1 VPDRRAELAAN
12 LALVSDRIAA
22 ACRAAGRD
30 PDAVTLI
37 AVTKTFPASDARLL
51 VELGVFDL
59 GENRDPEAAAKAAE
73 LAGLS
78 VGHPTASA
86 VRWHFIGQLQRNKAR
101 SVVRY
106 ASLVHSVDRP
116 ALVTALAD
124 ALADAVARQ
133 RPAEPLDVL
142 LQVSLDDAPGR
153 GGVPAKDLVSL
164 GEAVEERAELRLR
177 GVMAVAPL
185 GADPD
190 PAFGRL
196 AELAAGVR
204 ERWPAATVLS
214 AGMSADL
221 EAAVRHGAT
230 HVRVGSALLG
240 RRGQA
245 GLA

>member
-1 VPDRRAELAAN
+1 MPDRRAELAAN
-12 LALVSDRIAA
+12 LTRVRDRIAA
-22 ACRAAGRD
+22 ACRAAGRS

-37 AVTKTFPASDARLL
+37 GVTKTFPASDARLL
-51 VELGVFDL
+51 VELGVPDL
-59 GENRDPEAAAKAAE
+59 GENRDAEAAAKAAE
-73 LAGLS
+73 LAAELA
-78 VGHPTASA
+78 VGNPTTPA
-86 VRWHFIGQLQRNKAR
+86 VRWHFIGQLQRNKVR

-106 ASLVHSVDRP
+106 ASVVHSVDRP
-116 ALVTALAD
+116 RLVTALAG
-124 ALADAVARQ
+124 AVARE
-133 RPAEPLDVL
+133 RPSRPLEVL

-164 GEAVEERAELRLR
+164 AEAVEERAELVLR

-196 AELAAGVR
+196 AELSAGLR
-204 ERWPAATVLS
+204 DRWPAATMVS

-221 EAAVRHGAT
+221 EVAVRHGAT
-230 HVRVGSALLG
+230 HVRVGSAMLG

>member
-12 LALVSDRIAA
+12 LALVSGRIAA

-51 VELGVFDL
+51 VELGVSDL

-116 ALVTALAD
+116 ALVT

-196 AELAAGVR
+196 AELAAAVR

>member
-12 LALVSDRIAA
+12 LAGVRDRIAA
-22 ACRAAGRD
+22 AAVAAGRS
-30 PDAVTLI
+30 PDEVTLI

-51 VELGVFDL
+51 VELGVLDL
-59 GENRDPEAAAKAAE
+59 GENRDAEAAGKAEE
-73 LAGLS
+73 L
-78 VGHPTASA
+78 VGSPTGSA

-106 ASLVHSVDRP
+106 ASLVHSVDRVP
-116 ALVTALAD
+116 LVAALAG
-124 ALADAVARQ
+124 AVARQ
-133 RPAEPLDVL
+133 RPSAPLDVL
-142 LQVSLDDAPGR
+142 IQIGLDDEPGR
-153 GGVPAKDLVSL
+153 GGVPEKDLVRL
-164 GEAVEERAELRLR
+164 GEAITERAELRLR

-185 GADPD
+185 GADPG

-196 AELAAGVR
+196 AELAARVR
-204 ERWPAATVLS
+204 ERWPGASIVS
-214 AGMSADL
+214 AGMSGDL

>member
-12 LALVSDRIAA
+12 LARVRGRIAA
-22 ACRAAGRD
+22 ACAAAGRS
-30 PDAVTLI
+30 PDEVTLI

-51 VELGVFDL
+51 AELGVTDL
-59 GENRDPEAAAKAAE
+59 GENRDAEAAPKAAE
-73 LAGLS
+73 LA
-78 VGHPTASA
+78 VGNPTANA
-86 VRWHFIGQLQRNKAR
+86 VRWHFIGQLQRNKTR

-116 ALVTALAD
+116 PLVA
-124 ALADAVARQ
+124 ALADAVARH
-133 RPAEPLDVL
+133 RPSEPLDVL
-142 LQVSLDDAPGR
+142 LQISLDDAPGR

-164 GEAVEERAELRLR
+164 GEAVAGRAELRLR

-185 GADPD
+185 GADPG

-196 AELAAGVR
+196 AELAAGLA
-204 ERWPAATVLS
+204 ERWPAATVVS

-221 EAAVRHGAT
+221 EPAIRYGAT

-240 RRGQA
+240 RRGRA

>member
-1 VPDRRAELAAN
+1 
-12 LALVSDRIAA
+12 
-22 ACRAAGRD
+22 
-30 PDAVTLI
+30 
-37 AVTKTFPASDARLL
+37 
-51 VELGVFDL
+51 
-59 GENRDPEAAAKAAE
+59 
-73 LAGLS
+73 
-78 VGHPTASA
+78 
-86 VRWHFIGQLQRNKAR
+86 
-101 SVVRY
+101 
-106 ASLVHSVDRP
+106 
-116 ALVTALAD
+116 
-124 ALADAVARQ
+124 VARQ
-133 RPAEPLDVL
+133 RPAEPLEVL
-142 LQVSLDDAPGR
+142 LQVSLDGVPGR

-164 GEAVEERAELRLR
+164 GEAVGERAELRLR

-185 GADPD
+185 GTDPD

-204 ERWPAATVLS
+204 ERWTAATVLS